1 MTDRNADK
9 PRVALV
15 FDVNVILDAIEG
27 DDARADAAARAL
39 ASSTGYPVYMSDML
53 LKTVANKLLEHGAD
67 PDVVQEYLDL
77 VMESGDLG
85 DEIHTFEWI
94 KITNYNLRDKYGN
107 PDYEDATVVSLMD
120 AAEEDAK
127 APALLVTS
135 DGALRDW
142 CHEHNRLAVR
152 PDQLQRLISQHPD
165 ELQKATYQYLGRRM
179 FRESGAAVDPQSTKT
194 RAREMVSAQRAEHNR
209 QRRPQFVSRFDGE
222 SPDTG
227 SSDLEL

>member
-1 MTDRNADK
+1 MSAPTDSK

-39 ASSTGYPVYMSDML
+39 SSSTGYPVYMSDML

-67 PDVVQEYLDL
+67 PEVVQEYLDL
-77 VMESGDLG
+77 VMESADLG

-120 AAEEDAK
+120 AAEEHAK

-142 CHEHNRLAVR
+142 CHEHKRLAVR
-152 PDQLQRLISQHPD
+152 PDQLQRLLSQHAD

-179 FRESGAAVDPQSTKT
+179 FRDGTQAVDLESTKS
-194 RAREMVSAQRAEHNR
+194 RARDLVTAQRAKTTSQ
-209 QRRPQFVSRFDGE
+209 QRTPFASRFEE
-222 SPDTG
+222 SSDTV
-227 SSDLEL
+227 SPDLEL